1 MGTARV
7 SCPVEVRA
15 WIACGGRPQ
24 VRRVPL
30 LFLKIKNT
38 FLQKE
43 FNYKPQAEA
52 ATAPPSISCAA
63 AAAAVDRQ
71 PPAADRRPPTA
82 DCRPSIVGRRG
93 RGRGRGRVVSA
104 PRVTHDAATRRMT
117 SHRRARR
124 GATLARGGDGHG
136 RDRDRDRECRRPEP
150 ERRVPVPVDGA
161 RDLGH
166 GRGRGR
172 PRPTRDVAPR
182 RVRARSDD
190 ITDREREGDEEAKE
204 EEEEKRRRRPSR
216 NSCERPQDNTRRKR
230 TFSSEPPRDL
240 GRGVARCSRS
250 RRWPCPPPV
259 GT

>member
-1 MGTARV
+1 M
-7 SCPVEVRA
+7 C
-15 WIACGGRPQ
+15 
-24 VRRVPL
+24 
-30 LFLKIKNT
+30 LFFYFLQNI

-52 ATAPPSISCAA
+52 ATAPPSIPCAA

-82 DCRPSIVGRRG
+82 DRRAPIVGR

-104 PRVTHDAATRRMT
+104 PRRVTRDAATRRVT

-124 GATLARGGDGHG
+124 GATLARGGDDHG
-136 RDRDRDRECRRPEP
+136 RDHDRDRERRRPEP

-190 ITDREREGDEEAKE
+190 VTDREREGDEEAKE

-216 NSCERPQDNTRRKR
+216 NSCERPQDNSQDETNLFERAAARSRSWRRALQPTPPLAVPSAGRYLTRRGKW
-230 TFSSEPPRDL
+230 
-240 GRGVARCSRS
+240 GV
-250 RRWPCPPPV
+250 
-259 GT
+259 G

>member
-1 MGTARV
+1 MRTARV
-7 SCPVEVRA
+7 SCPCGS
-15 WIACGGRPQ
+15 ACADS
-24 VRRVPL
+24 VRRAPSGAACASIV
-30 LFLKIKNT
+30 FYQNI

-52 ATAPPSISCAA
+52 ATAPPFIPCAA

-82 DCRPSIVGRRG
+82 DRRPPIVGRRG

-104 PRVTHDAATRRMT
+104 PRVTHDVATRRVT

-124 GATLARGGDGHG
+124 GATLARGGDDHG
-136 RDRDRDRECRRPEP
+136 RDRDRDRERRRPEP

-190 ITDREREGDEEAKE
+190 VTDREREGDEEAKE